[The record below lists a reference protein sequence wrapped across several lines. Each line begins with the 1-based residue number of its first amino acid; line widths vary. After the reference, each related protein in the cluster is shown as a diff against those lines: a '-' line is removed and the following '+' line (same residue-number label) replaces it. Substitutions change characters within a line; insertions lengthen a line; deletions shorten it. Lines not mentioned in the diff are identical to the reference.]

1 MVPRHVLSANAC
13 SNAGSPWSDW
23 LLDQPSQ
30 MPGDGWAMT
39 RWRSCAASWRQVR
52 LPRGR
57 SLVTNG
63 SPEPRHAHPRGL
75 SSFNDADV
83 MFAQQIIPDHQQAVE
98 MARMAPS
105 QNPKVK
111 QLAAEIVVAEAPEIK
126 TMTGWLHA
134 CGKPAPTV
142 MRG

>member
-1 MVPRHVLSANAC
+1 
-13 SNAGSPWSDW
+13 
-23 LLDQPSQ
+23 
-30 MPGDGWAMT
+30 
-39 RWRSCAASWRQVR
+39 
-52 LPRGR
+52 
-57 SLVTNG
+57 
-63 SPEPRHAHPRGL
+63 
-75 SSFNDADV
+75 